1 MFDISGLTIK
11 ELIELNDRVTERLR
25 ELESLKNSVL
35 MDNFRLGDPV
45 FLYLLMV
52 LKYAV
57 L

>member
-1 MFDISGLTIK
+1 MCDISDLTIK
-11 ELIELNDRVTERLR
+11 ELISRVTERLK

-35 MDNFRLGDPV
+35 IDNFRLGDPI
-45 FLYLLMV
+45 FLYLRML